1 MIGTKFG
8 FQKSQFIKMMNI
20 KDDVPIDEHS
30 FALLSQDIRPRECQ
44 EEVIRIIFLNAWRTE
59 NKILTLPL

>member
-44 EEVIRIIFLNAWRTE
+44 EEVIRIIF
-59 NKILTLPL
+59 